1 MVKTDTV
8 YTLRSGSL
16 AKYFD
21 QKIEMSEAETKRI
34 RALETEILEEIE
46 DLDPGEITR
55 AQSRNIDGD
64 MERIRKLKNDLRN
77 KIRMLISPLD
87 EDDPDRKYGK
97 R

>member
-1 MVKTDTV
+1 
-8 YTLRSGSL
+8 
-16 AKYFD
+16 
-21 QKIEMSEAETKRI
+21 MSEAETKRI